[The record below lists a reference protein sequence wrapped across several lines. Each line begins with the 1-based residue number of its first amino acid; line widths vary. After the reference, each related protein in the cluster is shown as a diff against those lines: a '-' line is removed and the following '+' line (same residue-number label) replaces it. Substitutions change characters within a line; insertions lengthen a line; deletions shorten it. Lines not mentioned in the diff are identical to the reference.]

1 MAFIVPTYLIEL
13 ELVIEEE
20 HIYAQ
25 VILQSNVDEHLFLLR
40 FTDVF
45 SKAMSG
51 DKPLG
56 IYAILNALSQPG

>member
-1 MAFIVPTYLIEL
+1 MIFIVPTSLIQPK
-13 ELVIEEE
+13 LVTEEE

-25 VILQSNVDEHLFLLR
+25 VIPQSHIDEHLFLLQ

-45 SKAMSG
+45 PKAMSD

-56 IYAILNALSQPG
+56 VYAILNALSQPG

>member
-1 MAFIVPTYLIEL
+1 MGFIVPTYLIEL

-45 SKAMSG
+45 SKAMSD